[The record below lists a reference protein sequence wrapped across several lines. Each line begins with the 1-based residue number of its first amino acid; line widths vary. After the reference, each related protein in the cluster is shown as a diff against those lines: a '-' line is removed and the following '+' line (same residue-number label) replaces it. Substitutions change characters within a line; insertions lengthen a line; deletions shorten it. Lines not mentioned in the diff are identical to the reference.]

1 MDIYLLR
8 DGKEFGPYSEEMTQ
22 SFLAEGTVVWDDLAW
37 APGLPE
43 WSPLGQVLTPVETPV
58 EEPAI
63 AFQDEPPVE
72 PQPEPVAQFADEP
85 PPEVEVVPV
94 PDHAHEP
101 ATPKQKAF
109 LSYMG
114 IPFSRETTK
123 EAAAV
128 LVSEAI
134 EDSHLNG
141 RVAKWNE
148 DRLRLHP
155 EIFAAEL
162 LAKKEER
169 PNRFCDACR
178 HEGADIFT
186 DVTAAHCQVLVTY
199 LDVNFPNWD
208 ANEADALRAYFFP
221 AIADRFPQLVRKGWR
236 EKLHYPSGPKIAP
249 GFGKRGI
256 TKPLHRGPS
265 PVGALV
271 RGAVFG
277 LALLLVFYVG
287 VQFFSTE
294 SGEETVAPVGEE
306 VAPAAPA
313 PAPKMAGASEP
324 AKPVEPAKP
333 PTPDPEKASV
343 DMVAALTNTVAPSTE
358 PPAMDAVPAAP
369 AEPKTRVTVT
379 KPTEVKLR
387 YGSTKILSGTE
398 FKIVARNASSVTV
411 IHLAETVTIPI
422 QNTDLAPQS
431 TN

>member
-8 DGKEFGPYSEEMTQ
+8 DGQEFGPYSEEMTQ

-37 APGLPE
+37 TPGQPE
-43 WSPLGQVLTPVETPV
+43 WSPLGEVLSPVETL
-58 EEPAI
+58 EAEPAVEI
-63 AFQDEPPVE
+63 QEVQPVE
-72 PQPEPVAQFADEP
+72 PEPEPVAQFADEP
-85 PPEVEVVPV
+85 PPEVELAPE
-94 PDHAHEP
+94 PDRASEP
-101 ATPKQKAF
+101 PTTKQKAF
-109 LSYMG
+109 LSYMS

-123 EAAAV
+123 EGASV
-128 LVSEAI
+128 LVSEAM
-134 EDSHLNG
+134 EDPHLNA
-141 RVAKWNE
+141 RVTKWNE

-162 LAKKEER
+162 LAKKEDR
-169 PNRFCDACR
+169 PNRFCEACR
-178 HEGADIFT
+178 QEGADIFT

-208 ANEADALRAYFFP
+208 ANETDAVRAYFFP
-221 AIADRFPQLVRKGWR
+221 AVADRFPQLVRKGWR

-256 TKPLHRGPS
+256 TKPLHRAPS
-265 PVGALV
+265 PVGALI

-294 SGEETVAPVGEE
+294 SAEETPAPAGEK

-324 AKPVEPAKP
+324 AKPVEPAKR
-333 PTPDPEKASV
+333 PDLEPEKAGTE
-343 DMVAALTNTVAPSTE
+343 MVAAQTNTVAPSTE
-358 PPAMDAVPAAP
+358 PPAMDAAPAAP

-379 KPTEVKLR
+379 KPLEVKLR

-398 FKIVARNASSVTV
+398 FRIVARDASSVTV

-422 QNTDLAPQS
+422 QNTDLARYP
-431 TN
+431 

>member
-22 SFLAEGTVVWDDLAW
+22 SFLAEGTVVVDDLAW
-37 APGLPE
+37 SPGLAE
-43 WSPLGQVLTPVETPV
+43 WSPLGQVLSPAEMLA
-58 EEPAI
+58 EESAAPSEEEQA
-63 AFQDEPPVE
+63 
-72 PQPEPVAQFADEP
+72 EPVAQFEEEL
-85 PPEVEVVPV
+85 PPEVAAVPEPV
-94 PDHAHEP
+94 HASEP

-123 EAAAV
+123 EGASI
-128 LVSEAI
+128 LVSEAM
-134 EDSHLNG
+134 EDPRLIA
-141 RVAKWNE
+141 RVAKWNH

-162 LAKKEER
+162 LAKREDR
-169 PNRFCDACR
+169 PNRFHEACR
-178 HEGADIFT
+178 HEGAEILT
-186 DVTAAHCQVLVTY
+186 EVTAAHCQVLVTY

-221 AIADRFPQLVRKGWR
+221 AVADRFPQLVRNGWR

-265 PVGALV
+265 PVGALI

-277 LALLLVFYVG
+277 LALLLVFYVA
-287 VQFFSTE
+287 VQFFFTE
-294 SGEETVAPVGEE
+294 SAEETPAPVGEE
-306 VAPAAPA
+306 VAPAPPA
-313 PAPKMAGASEP
+313 PAPKMAGAAEP
-324 AKPVEPAKP
+324 ANAVEPAQQ
-333 PTPDPEKASV
+333 PDPEPEKAGTEMVASV
-343 DMVAALTNTVAPSTE
+343 TNSTAPSAE
-358 PPAMDAVPAAP
+358 PPAMDAAPAAP
-369 AEPKTRVTVT
+369 AEAKTRVTVI

-398 FKIVARNASSVTV
+398 FKIVARDASRVTV
-411 IHLAETVTIPI
+411 IHVNETVTIPI
-422 QNTDLAPQS
+422 QNTDLAPR
-431 TN
+431 